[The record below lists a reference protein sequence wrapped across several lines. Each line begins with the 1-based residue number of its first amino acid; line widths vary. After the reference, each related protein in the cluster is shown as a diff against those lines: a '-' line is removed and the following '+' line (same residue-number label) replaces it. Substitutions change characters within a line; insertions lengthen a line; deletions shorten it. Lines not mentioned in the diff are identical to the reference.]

1 VTVWNY
7 KSAVLSTMLRASVF
21 FATNLSAGLD
31 AAIAAAATDLSF
43 RFVLSGFYGAL
54 TQALRRVR
62 PPANGTLAAVV
73 LLPAMAHT
81 LEWLVHWRRG
91 TVMLAASVAASLAL
105 TAMSTTFT
113 LFAMRRGVLIVGEGA
128 GSLLADLRRMPRLML
143 TFLTAAR

>member
-1 VTVWNY
+1 MWNY
-7 KSAVLSTMLRASVF
+7 KSAVLSTMLRVSLF

-31 AAIAAAATDLSF
+31 AAIGAAVTDLSF
-43 RFVLSGFYGAL
+43 RFVLAGFYGGL
-54 TQALRRVR
+54 TQAVRRVE
-62 PPANGTLAAVV
+62 PPAHGTLMALV
-73 LLPAMAHT
+73 LLPALAHT

-91 TVMLAASVAASLAL
+91 TVMLAASIAASLAL
-105 TAMSTTFT
+105 TAVSTVFT